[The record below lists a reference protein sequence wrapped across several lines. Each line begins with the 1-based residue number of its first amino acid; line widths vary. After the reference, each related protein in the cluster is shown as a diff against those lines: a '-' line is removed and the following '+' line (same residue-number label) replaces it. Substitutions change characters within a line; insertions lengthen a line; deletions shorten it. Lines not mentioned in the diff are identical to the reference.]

1 MNAHAGD
8 ADGRDGPGIAGLTVG
23 LGLGELL
30 AEVQQRIAEVVAVH
44 ERLQGLLDAMLVIGE
59 GLELDRIL
67 GRIVHSACALVGA
80 RYGALGVVDPDGGIA
95 RFLHEGIDA
104 ATVELIG
111 DLPQGKGLLGQ
122 LVADPRPL
130 RLPDL
135 GAHPASVGF
144 PQHHPPMKGFLGV
157 PIRVGD
163 TVFGNL
169 YLTEKVT
176 GGAFTATD
184 EAVVRAL
191 AAAAGVAVQNADL
204 FEETRLRQQ
213 WLETSA
219 EIRAELLTGADD
231 RDALALI
238 ARRTLELA
246 KADAAVVLQ
255 GPDAEG
261 RFRWVAAAGPSG
273 LRAGPEPVEL
283 GEPLRSGALD
293 GAGVVLDATDA
304 GVFGSAGP
312 QWAAGSPAGAAV
324 LTSDG
329 RPVGVLV
336 VLRERGREEFR
347 PAVVPVLRSF
357 AEQAELALELA
368 AKNRELRRLGVYADR
383 DRIARDLHD
392 HVIQR
397 LFATGLALQGTMR
410 RTTDPDLRKRVGQA
424 VEDLDVTVRQIRTA
438 IFDLHSSGDGSGGL
452 RRRLLDAATEAGA
465 ALTPALTPV
474 VRIDGAVDAL
484 VPAPIGMHA
493 EAVVREAVGN
503 AVRHGRPSRVTV
515 TVEAGADL
523 VVEVVDDGVGIP
535 EGVARSGLRNLER
548 RATDCG
554 GELTCGPGPAGGTR
568 LRWRVPLS

>member
-1 MNAHAGD
+1 MNAD
-8 ADGRDGPGIAGLTVG
+8 ADSSAAGPGLAGLTAG
-23 LGLGELL
+23 LGLSELL

-44 ERLQGLLDAMLVIGE
+44 ERLEGLLDAVLVIGE
-59 GLELDRIL
+59 GLDLDRIL
-67 GRIVHSACALVGA
+67 GRIVRSACALVGA
-80 RYGALGVVDPDGGIA
+80 RYGALGVLDPEGHIA

-104 ATVELIG
+104 ATVERIG
-111 DLPQGKGLLGQ
+111 ALPQGKGLLGQ
-122 LVADPRPL
+122 LVVDPRPL

-135 GAHPASVGF
+135 AAHFSSVGF
-144 PQHHPPMKGFLGV
+144 PPHHPPMTAFLGV

-169 YLTEKVT
+169 YLTEKA
-176 GGAFTATD
+176 GGGGFTATD
-184 EAVVRAL
+184 ETVVRAL

-204 FEETRLRQQ
+204 FEQTRLRQQ

-238 ARRTLELA
+238 ARRTLEVA
-246 KADAAVVLQ
+246 QADAAVLLK
-255 GPDAEG
+255 GPDPDG
-261 RFRWVAAAGPSG
+261 RFRWVAAAGPVG
-273 LRAGPEPVEL
+273 PRADDGEPVAL
-283 GEPLRSGALD
+283 GEPLRSGVLD

-304 GVFGSAGP
+304 AVFGVDGPAWSAG
-312 QWAAGSPAGAAV
+312 APAGAAV

-329 RPVGVLV
+329 HPAGVLV

-357 AEQAELALELA
+357 AEQAELALELG

-410 RTTDPDLRKRVGQA
+410 RTTDPDVRKRVGQA

-438 IFDLHSSGDGSGGL
+438 IFDLHSAGDGRLGL

-465 ALTPALTPV
+465 ALTPALSPV

-484 VPAPIGMHA
+484 VPVTIGTHA
-493 EAVVREAVGN
+493 EAVVREGVGN

-515 TVEAGADL
+515 TVEAGSDL
-523 VVEVVDDGVGIP
+523 VVEVVDDGIGIP
-535 EGVARSGLRNLER
+535 DGVARSGLRNLER
-548 RATDCG
+548 RAEECG
-554 GELTCGPGPAGGTR
+554 GELSCGPGEEGGTR
-568 LRWRVPLS
+568 LRWRVPLP